1 LAGGASNLYADVKKV
16 GKLVADIKLSA
27 SPTLLPSQPLTF
39 FLLRGDSP
47 GKEVCK
53 FRGKMIYGMKRRS
66 GWVEK
71 DGKQADKSGKGWK
84 TGG

>member
-1 LAGGASNLYADVKKV
+1 
-16 GKLVADIKLSA
+16 VADIKLSA

-53 FRGKMIYGMKRRS
+53 FRGKMIYRTIRSLGLAEKRQSRPIKI
-66 GWVEK
+66 V
-71 DGKQADKSGKGWK
+71 DKH
-84 TGG
+84 

>member
-53 FRGKMIYGMKRRS
+53 FRGKMIYMTARRL
-66 GWVEK
+66 GLVEK
-71 DGKQADKSGKGWK
+71 QLSRPDKKC
-84 TGG
+84 